1 MTEPIPT
8 EKVDPETLVL
18 RAKPRR
24 AVRFRRNLLIGAGAV
39 GALTLAG
46 VTWLGLS
53 PPVIKAV
60 ETAEKS
66 GDLQKRVRP
75 PMETLSGLP
84 KSYADVPQLGPPL
97 PGDLGG
103 PLLEAQK
110 ANLAANPESADA
122 AAGPTPAPRADPETQ
137 TRTSGLFVSVSQK
150 LPIAEAL
157 KLEKPVPTVQT
168 ATASKVVA
176 GTVIAATLITGLNS
190 DLPGIVLAQVTETVF
205 DSRTGQQV
213 VVPMGSRLI
222 GRYER
227 ATGARQQRINVRW
240 DKLVLPDGRTLALKD
255 SVAADEAGFVGLK
268 DRVDY
273 HPAAL
278 AKGLGLSAILALA
291 DTRAEGEEGELTRA
305 IREAAGRTFNHTGQ
319 RIVQQAVDAPAT
331 ITVRP
336 GWQVRIILTDDLSFA
351 LEAGANSHG

>member
-39 GALTLAG
+39 GALALAG

-53 PPVIKAV
+53 PPIIKAV
-60 ETAEKS
+60 ETADKS

-75 PMETLSGLP
+75 PTETLSGLP
-84 KSYADVPQLGPPL
+84 KSYADVPELGPPL

-110 ANLAANPESADA
+110 AKVAANPVGTDATTDSMPASAA
-122 AAGPTPAPRADPETQ
+122 EPEAQ
-137 TRTSGLFVSVSQK
+137 TKTSGLFVSVSQRS
-150 LPIAEAL
+150 PIPEAL
-157 KLEKPVPTVQT
+157 KLENREPVVQT
-168 ATASKVVA
+168 GAAPKVLA

-190 DLPGIVLAQVTETVF
+190 DLPGVVLAQVTEPVF

-213 VVPMGSRLI
+213 VIPAGSRLI

-227 ATGARQQRINVRW
+227 ATGSRQQRINVRW
-240 DKLVLPDGRTLALKD
+240 DKMILPDGLTLTLKD

-278 AKGLGLSAILALA
+278 AKGVGLSAILSLA

-305 IREAAGRTFNHTGQ
+305 IREAAGRTFNQTGQ
-319 RIVQQAVDAPAT
+319 RLVQQAVDAPVT

-336 GWQVRIILTDDLSFA
+336 GWTVRIILTNDLLVSN
-351 LEAGANSHG
+351 EEGGARG